1 MPVVFA
7 NEYNKYQNK
16 LEYQIGRG
24 LFNTFQDIIKPS
36 ISPVICIISN
46 IKEVKDNVTD
56 KYETKTSSDINTFY
70 NFNKISKSKD
80 GIPIFDNPDIPPK
93 DLAIVG

>member
-1 MPVVFA
+1 MPFVFA
-7 NEYNKYQNK
+7 NEYNKCQNK
-16 LEYQIGRG
+16 IGG
-24 LFNTFQDIIKPS
+24 SLFSTLQPF
-36 ISPVICIISN
+36 ISPSVQFISN